1 MRNADYWRQRAR
13 INSDAAHADANEY
26 IARLE
31 EIYRDAV
38 MSVQA
43 DIDRWYGRFADNNQI
58 TLAEARKWL
67 TEGELEEFHWSV
79 DKYIKAAEEHGL
91 DPAWQKKLENA
102 SARYH
107 ISRLEAI
114 QMQIQQQAE
123 LVYGNQMDG
132 LDELLRR
139 IADNGYNHAAFD
151 AMKGLGMG
159 WDFTKLDQKA
169 LDAMLKKPWTSD
181 GKTFTDR
188 CWEGKADL
196 IDGIQR
202 ELVQSL
208 MRGDS
213 LVKTRDRIAQRFGV
227 SKYKAGRLAHT
238 EATYFNAIS
247 AKACYDDLGVE
258 KIEIQET
265 LDKHTCEICAAMDGK
280 VIDKK
285 DYQPGVTVP
294 PFHPNCRGDTVP
306 WFDDMA
312 DVGARFARGENGKAY
327 YVPPNITYAQW
338 KQAYVDGWD
347 KKKYPLV
354 VTDTPKQPSK
364 ISGQHKDVT
373 QEWLDSATPNSH
385 EVTDVKV
392 FEQDG
397 MRFAVHGT
405 EVVLDYSVHEKEIA
419 DLLESI
425 LGGELRMMPKVNSP
439 QGISTPDYIFRG
451 ERCDLKTLKEGAKE
465 NTIYNRIK
473 KANRQARILVLDVSL
488 SGLSNS
494 VIDSQ
499 ISKIFWSEETKF
511 VDTIIVIKGDKIY
524 RIVKRQ

>member
-13 INSDAAHADANEY
+13 INSDAAHAEANEY
-26 IARLE
+26 IAQLE
-31 EIYRDAV
+31 EIYREAV
-38 MSVQA
+38 MSVKA
-43 DIDRWYGRFADNNQI
+43 DLDRWYGRFADNNQI
-58 TLAEARKWL
+58 TLAEAKKRL
-67 TEGELEEFHWSV
+67 TEGELEEFHWTV

-151 AMKGLGMG
+151 VMKGLGMG
-159 WDFTKLDQKA
+159 WDFAKLDQKR

-188 CWEGKADL
+188 CWEGKANL

-213 LVKTRDRIAQRFGV
+213 LVKTRDRIADRFNV

-238 EATYFNAIS
+238 EATYFNAVS
-247 AKACYDDLGVE
+247 SQACYEDLGVE
-258 KIEIQET
+258 KIEILET

-294 PFHPNCRGDTVP
+294 PFHPNCRGTTCP

-312 DVGARFARGENGKAY
+312 DVGQRIARDNEGEVY
-327 YVPPNITYAQW
+327 YVPPDMTYREW
-338 KQAYVDGWD
+338 E
-347 KKKYPLV
+347 KKFKEGGQSSG
-354 VTDTPKQPSK
+354 DTTSKPGIPKQIGTVDFSDEKAVLKWLEAAERDCADLPYEVNTSVTTDGKVWQVTGNAGSVNPSSIPSSLK
-364 ISGQHKDVT
+364 GSFSFHNHPPKETWYSFGPEDVAFFFRSGEAYSKASDDVYEYVMRRT
-373 QEWLDSATPNSH
+373 KETVDKTPEWVYHRFKEIEKTDVFRLKWYGEIDPDLDGFH
-385 EVTDVKV
+385 EVMVRLSK
-392 FEQDG
+392 
-397 MRFAVHGT
+397 
-405 EVVLDYSVHEKEIA
+405 EV
-419 DLLESI
+419 
-425 LGGELRMMPKVNSP
+425 
-439 QGISTPDYIFRG
+439 GIEY
-451 ERCDLKTLKEGAKE
+451 ER
-465 NTIYNRIK
+465 RK
-473 KANRQARILVLDVSL
+473 KN
-488 SGLSNS
+488 
-494 VIDSQ
+494 
-499 ISKIFWSEETKF
+499 
-511 VDTIIVIKGDKIY
+511 
-524 RIVKRQ
+524 

>member
-26 IARLE
+26 IAQLE
-31 EIYRDAV
+31 DIYREAV

-43 DIDRWYGRFADNNQI
+43 DLDRWYGRFADNNQI
-58 TLAEARKWL
+58 TLAEAKKRL

-79 DKYIKAAEEHGL
+79 DKYIKAAEENGL

-151 AMKGLGMG
+151 AMKGLGIG
-159 WDFTKLDQKA
+159 WDFTKLDQKR

-213 LVKTRDRIAQRFGV
+213 LAKTRDRIADRFHAWV
-227 SKYKAGRLAHT
+227 RLGR
-238 EATYFNAIS
+238 
-247 AKACYDDLGVE
+247 G
-258 KIEIQET
+258 IEIKAFDFVRVPGTDVMQCVVAVSSSAG
-265 LDKHTCEICAAMDGK
+265 LREICVHDGQRRT
-280 VIDKK
+280 I
-285 DYQPGVTVP
+285 
-294 PFHPNCRGDTVP
+294 
-306 WFDDMA
+306 
-312 DVGARFARGENGKAY
+312 ARFDAAGGHDAARPY
-327 YVPPNITYAQW
+327 YRCGVRRLGLHQRTR
-338 KQAYVDGWD
+338 
-347 KKKYPLV
+347 
-354 VTDTPKQPSK
+354 
-364 ISGQHKDVT
+364 GQCGRR
-373 QEWLDSATPNSH
+373 A
-385 EVTDVKV
+385 
-392 FEQDG
+392 
-397 MRFAVHGT
+397 
-405 EVVLDYSVHEKEIA
+405 
-419 DLLESI
+419 LL
-425 LGGELRMMPKVNSP
+425 R
-439 QGISTPDYIFRG
+439 
-451 ERCDLKTLKEGAKE
+451 
-465 NTIYNRIK
+465 
-473 KANRQARILVLDVSL
+473 
-488 SGLSNS
+488 
-494 VIDSQ
+494 
-499 ISKIFWSEETKF
+499 
-511 VDTIIVIKGDKIY
+511 
-524 RIVKRQ
+524 